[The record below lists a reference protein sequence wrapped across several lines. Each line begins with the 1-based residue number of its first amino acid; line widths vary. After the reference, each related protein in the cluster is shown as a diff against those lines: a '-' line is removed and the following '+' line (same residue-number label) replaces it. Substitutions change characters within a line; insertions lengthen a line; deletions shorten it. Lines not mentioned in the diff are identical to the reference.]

1 MDIALVIETDIS
13 GRVTLSTVITHDYST
28 QAVFSSML
36 LAGDM
41 QARAYNVINQK
52 SWTSVWSD
60 TLIGDATTSQ
70 LQVTNNPIV
79 VTNRDAIEERWAL
92 VFTSA
97 TAFNII
103 GQTVGQIG
111 TGTTSTLTAPI
122 NPMTGYA
129 YFTIPQGAWGVGW
142 SANNVVR
149 INTAA
154 AKYPVWI
161 GNAIQQHQGSSSD
174 NYDFTIGYHA
184 NIDRDRV

>member
-1 MDIALVIETDIS
+1 
-13 GRVTLSTVITHDYST
+13 
-28 QAVFSSML
+28 
-36 LAGDM
+36 
-41 QARAYNVINQK
+41 
-52 SWTSVWSD
+52 
-60 TLIGDATTSQ
+60 TTSQ

-122 NPMTGYA
+122 NPMTGYP
-129 YFTIPQGAWGVGW
+129 YFTIPAAAWGTGW

-161 GNAIQQHQGSSSD
+161 GNAIQQHQGSSTD

-184 NIDRDRV
+184 NIDRERG